1 MFDFETTVAGIEHKV
16 RLLAD
21 EVGRLRAALYE
32 KEDQCRELQKAL
44 ENKEILINNLKEE
57 NKVIKLGN
65 RLSENGN
72 STELKLKINQ
82 MIRAIDKSLEILK
95 NQQM

>member
-21 EVGRLRAALYE
+21 EVARLREALAT
-32 KEDQCRELQKAL
+32 KEDECRELKKAL
-44 ENKEILINNLKEE
+44 ENKEKLINNLKEE

-65 RLSENGN
+65 RLAENGN

-82 MIRAIDKSLEILK
+82 MIRTIDRSLEILK
-95 NQQM
+95 NQQV

>member
-21 EVGRLRAALYE
+21 EVARLREALRE
-32 KEDQCRELQKAL
+32 KEDQCRELEKAL

-57 NKVIKLGN
+57 NKLVKLGN
-65 RLSENGN
+65 KLNEKGDT
-72 STELKLKINQ
+72 TELKLKINQ
-82 MIRAIDKSLEILK
+82 MIRAIDRSIEILK
-95 NQQM
+95 AE